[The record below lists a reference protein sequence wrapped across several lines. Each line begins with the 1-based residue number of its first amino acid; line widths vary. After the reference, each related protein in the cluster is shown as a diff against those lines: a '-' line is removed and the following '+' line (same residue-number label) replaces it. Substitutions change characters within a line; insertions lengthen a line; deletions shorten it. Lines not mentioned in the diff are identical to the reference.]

1 MTSSPSERR
10 EHRRYPV
17 EGVRGTFLFTTDAQV
32 INMSLDGMSIET
44 TNPLKVGRKYSL
56 KLEEQ
61 GGGLPMHGIVVWCS
75 LVKTTR
81 SEKGEVQPVYKA
93 GVHFEDL
100 LTSKARDLRKF
111 IRHNAVISLE
121 NRLFG
126 RFRIEPEQSADLL
139 FEADFLVRQL
149 SISGML
155 VETDVAPPIDSE
167 CRMDIRLA
175 EVEFSTVVRIARVER
190 LERSDSEDE
199 DSEELSPIIF
209 LGIEFVEMDEE
220 ARKTLLQF
228 IETELA

>member
-1 MTSSPSERR
+1 
-10 EHRRYPV
+10 
-17 EGVRGTFLFTTDAQV
+17 
-32 INMSLDGMSIET
+32 MSLDGMSIET
-44 TNPLKVGRKYSL
+44 SNPLKVGRKYSL

-61 GGGLPMHGIVVWCS
+61 GAGLPMRGVVVWCS

-81 SEKGEVQPVYKA
+81 SETGEVQPVYKA

-100 LTSKARDLRKF
+100 LTSKAKDLRKF

-126 RFRIEPEQSADLL
+126 RFRIEPERAADLL

-149 SISGML
+149 SVSGML

-167 CRMDIRLA
+167 CQMEIQLA
-175 EVEFSTVVRIARVER
+175 EFEFSALARIARVER
-190 LERSDSEDE
+190 SERREPNGEDG
-199 DSEELSPIIF
+199 DATSPIIF
-209 LGIEFVEMDEE
+209 LGIEFLKMDED